1 VARKIVAACVLST
14 IALPIFAQR
23 STPPPPPPQRGVPAP
38 PPTAAPS
45 PLRSP
50 DVVFLPSDDAVVDA
64 MLKLA
69 NVRKEDVVYDL
80 GCGDGKIV
88 IAAAKK
94 YGARAVGIDI
104 DPERI
109 REATA
114 NAAAA
119 GVSGHVT
126 FVLGDI
132 FDEAVP
138 IKDATVVTLFLLQR
152 LNKQLRPRLQ
162 RELAPGSRIVSNSFN
177 MGDEWPPQRTEHV
190 NNFTIY
196 LWTIPKRAPGF

>member
-1 VARKIVAACVLST
+1 MLSALALGALLQQTPPARK
-14 IALPIFAQR
+14 
-23 STPPPPPPQRGVPAP
+23 
-38 PPTAAPS
+38 
-45 PLRSP
+45 P
-50 DVVFLPSDDAVVDA
+50 DVIFVGTEPAVVRA
-64 MLKLA
+64 MLTLA
-69 NVRKEDVVYDL
+69 KVTKKDVVYDL

-109 REATA
+109 REANA

-119 GVSGHVT
+119 GVSDRVT

-138 IKDATVVTLFLLQR
+138 IRDATVVTLFLLER
-152 LNKQLRPRLQ
+152 LNKQLRPRLL
-162 RELAPGSRIVSNSFN
+162 RELAPGSRVVSNSFS
-177 MGDEWPPQRTEHV
+177 MGDDWPPQRTQRV

-196 LWTIPKRAPGF
+196 LWTIPRHAPGW

>member
-1 VARKIVAACVLST
+1 MARRIVAVCLLST
-14 IALPIFAQR
+14 IALPAVAQR
-23 STPPPPPPQRGVPAP
+23 STPPQIPPVTQ
-38 PPTAAPS
+38 TS
-45 PLRSP
+45 PLRAP

-69 NVRKEDVVYDL
+69 NVHRNDVVYDL

-88 IAAAKK
+88 IAAARK
-94 YGARAVGIDI
+94 YGVRAVGIDI

-109 REATA
+109 REANA

-119 GVSGHVT
+119 GVTDRVK
-126 FVLGDI
+126 FILGDI

-138 IKDATVVTLFLLQR
+138 IRDATVVTLFLLQR
-152 LNKQLRPRLQ
+152 LNKQLRPRLL
-162 RELAPGSRIVSNSFN
+162 RELAPGTRVVSNSFN
-177 MGDEWPPQRTEHV
+177 MGDDWPPQRTQLV

-196 LWTIPKRAPGF
+196 LWTIPRRAPGR

>member
-1 VARKIVAACVLST
+1 MVRKIVAACVFST
-14 IALPIFAQR
+14 VALPIFAQR
-23 STPPPPPPQRGVPAP
+23 STPPPPPPQRGAPLPTPSASPAP
-38 PPTAAPS
+38 I
-45 PLRSP
+45 RSP
-50 DVVFLPSDDAVVDA
+50 DVIFFPSDDAVVDG

-69 NVRKEDVVYDL
+69 NVRKSDVVYDL

-109 REATA
+109 REANA
-114 NAAAA
+114 NATAA
-119 GVSGHVT
+119 GVSDRVT
-126 FVLGDI
+126 FILGDI

-162 RELAPGSRIVSNSFN
+162 RELAPGTRIVSNSFD
-177 MGDEWPPQRTEHV
+177 MGDEWPAQRTEHV

-196 LWTIPKRAPGF
+196 LWTIPKR

>member
-1 VARKIVAACVLST
+1 MARKIVAACVLST

>member
-1 VARKIVAACVLST
+1 MARKIVAVCLLST
-14 IALPIFAQR
+14 IALPAVAQR
-23 STPPPPPPQRGVPAP
+23 STPPPPPTISP
-38 PPTAAPS
+38 PS

-50 DVVFLPSDDAVVDA
+50 DVIFLPSDDAVVDA

-88 IAAAKK
+88 IAAAKTF
-94 YGARAVGIDI
+94 GARGVGIDI
-104 DPERI
+104 DPQRI
-109 REATA
+109 REANA

-119 GVSGHVT
+119 GVSGRVT
-126 FVLGDI
+126 FILGDI

-138 IKDATVVTLFLLQR
+138 IRDATVVTLFLLQR
-152 LNKQLRPRLQ
+152 LNKQLRPRLL
-162 RELAPGSRIVSNSFN
+162 RELAPGSRVVSNSFN
-177 MGDEWPPQRTEHV
+177 MGDDWPPQRTQHV

-196 LWTIPKRAPGF
+196 LWTIPRRAPGW

>member
-1 VARKIVAACVLST
+1 VARTIVAVCLLGT
-14 IALPIFAQR
+14 IALPASAQR
-23 STPPPPPPQRGVPAP
+23 STPPQLPPATQ
-38 PPTAAPS
+38 PS
-45 PLRSP
+45 PTRSP
-50 DVVFLPSDDAVVDA
+50 DVIFLPSDDAVVDG

-69 NVRKEDVVYDL
+69 NVHKGDVVYDL

-109 REATA
+109 REANA

-119 GVSGHVT
+119 GVSDRVT

-138 IKDATVVTLFLLQR
+138 IRDATVVTLFLLER
-152 LNKQLRPRLQ
+152 LNKQLRPRLL
-162 RELAPGSRIVSNSFN
+162 RELAPGSRVVSNSFS
-177 MGDEWPPQRTEHV
+177 MGDDWPPQRTQRV

-196 LWTIPKRAPGF
+196 LWTIPRHPPGW

>member
-1 VARKIVAACVLST
+1 VARKIVAVCLMST
-14 IALPIFAQR
+14 IALPILAQR
-23 STPPPPPPQRGVPAP
+23 STPPPPPPQRGAPVPPQGAQ
-38 PPTAAPS
+38 PS
-45 PLRSP
+45 PVRSP
-50 DVVFLPSDDAVVDA
+50 DVIFLPSDDAVVDA
-64 MLKLA
+64 MLKMA
-69 NVRKEDVVYDL
+69 NVRKNDVVYDL

-104 DPERI
+104 DPQRI

-119 GVSGHVT
+119 GVSDRVT

-138 IKDATVVTLFLLQR
+138 IRDATVVTLFLLQR
-152 LNKQLRPRLQ
+152 LNKQLRPRLL
-162 RELAPGSRIVSNSFN
+162 RELAPGSRVVSNSFD
-177 MGDEWPPQRTEHV
+177 MGEEWPPLRTQHV

>member
-1 VARKIVAACVLST
+1 MARTIVAVCLLSA
-14 IALPIFAQR
+14 IALPTAAQR
-23 STPPPPPPQRGVPAP
+23 STPPPPPPATQ
-38 PPTAAPS
+38 PS

-50 DVVFLPSDDAVVDA
+50 DVIFLPSDDAVVDA

-69 NVRKEDVVYDL
+69 NVHKGDVVYDL

-109 REATA
+109 REANA
-114 NAAAA
+114 NAKAA
-119 GVSGHVT
+119 GVADHVT
-126 FVLGDI
+126 FILGDI

-138 IKDATVVTLFLLQR
+138 IRDATVVTLFLLQR
-152 LNKQLRPRLQ
+152 LNKQLRPRLL
-162 RELAPGSRIVSNSFN
+162 RELAPGSRVVSNSFN
-177 MGDEWPPQRTEHV
+177 MGDEWPPQRTQHV

-196 LWTIPKRAPGF
+196 LWTIPRRAPGW

>member
-1 VARKIVAACVLST
+1 VARQIVAVCLLST
-14 IALPIFAQR
+14 IALPAVAQR
-23 STPPPPPPQRGVPAP
+23 STPAQLPPVTQ
-38 PPTAAPS
+38 PS
-45 PLRSP
+45 PLRAP

-69 NVRKEDVVYDL
+69 NVHKNDVVYDL

-94 YGARAVGIDI
+94 YGVRAVGIDI

-109 REATA
+109 REANA

-119 GVSGHVT
+119 GVTDHVR
-126 FVLGDI
+126 FILGDI

-138 IKDATVVTLFLLQR
+138 IRDATVVTLFLLQR
-152 LNKQLRPRLQ
+152 LNKQLRPRLL
-162 RELAPGSRIVSNSFN
+162 RELAPGTRVVSNSFN
-177 MGDEWPPQRTEHV
+177 MGDDWPPQRTELV

-196 LWTIPKRAPGF
+196 LWTIPRRAPAR